1 VKKYDGLI
9 ASLLLLVGILA
20 GCGSQESNNKV
31 NEPVELT
38 ISAATSLQDSLE
50 ELKKAYENE
59 HDTIK
64 ITFNFGGSGALQQ
77 QILEGAPVDLFFSA
91 AEDQFDELVQKDLIE
106 KKQGMDL
113 LANELVL
120 IVPKKNQKQIQS
132 FEDLTKVDNIAV
144 GTPETVPA
152 GNYGIETLKN
162 INLWEHVESKVVYT
176 KDVRQVLTYTETE
189 NVDAGLVYKTDALVS
204 EKVDVVATAKEDTH
218 TPIIYPVGVIKDSK
232 HAKETEDFYHFLQSE
247 QAMKVFKKYAFK
259 EPVNR

>member
-1 VKKYDGLI
+1 MKKYYSLI
-9 ASLLLLVGILA
+9 ASLLLMVGILA
-20 GCGSQESNNKV
+20 GCGSQGSNNKT

-38 ISAATSLQDSLE
+38 ISAAASLQDSLE
-50 ELKKAYENE
+50 ELQKAYENE
-59 HDTIK
+59 HDNIK

-91 AEDQFDELVQKDLIE
+91 AEDKFDELVQKGLID
-106 KKQGMDL
+106 KKQGTDL

-120 IVPKKNQKQIQS
+120 VVPKKNEKHIQS
-132 FEDLTKVDNIAV
+132 FGDLSKVDKIAV

-152 GNYGIETLKN
+152 GKYGIETLKN
-162 INLWEHVESKVVYT
+162 MNLWENVESKVVYT

-189 NVDAGLVYKTDALVS
+189 NVDAGLIYKTDALVS

-232 HAKETEDFYHFLQSE
+232 HTKEAEDFYHYLQSE
-247 QAMKVFKKYAFK
+247 QAMKVFKKYGFQGTH
-259 EPVNR
+259 

>member
-1 VKKYDGLI
+1 MKKYFSLI

-20 GCGSQESNNKV
+20 GCGNQESNNKT

-38 ISAATSLQDSLE
+38 ISAAASLQDSLE
-50 ELKKAYENE
+50 ELQKNYENE
-59 HDTIK
+59 HDNIK

-91 AEDQFDELVQKDLIE
+91 AEDKFDELVQKDLID
-106 KKQGMDL
+106 KKQGTDL

-120 IVPKKNQKQIQS
+120 IVPKKNEKHIQS
-132 FEDLTKVDNIAV
+132 FEDLTKVDKIAV

-152 GNYGIETLKN
+152 GKYGIETLKN
-162 INLWEHVESKVVYT
+162 MNLWENVESKVVYT

-189 NVDAGLVYKTDALVS
+189 NVDAGLVYKTEALVS

-232 HAKETEDFYHFLQSE
+232 HAKEAEDFYHYLQSD
-247 QAMKVFKKYAFK
+247 QAMKVFKKYGFQGTH
-259 EPVNR
+259 

>member
-1 VKKYDGLI
+1 MKKYYSLI
-9 ASLLLLVGILA
+9 ASLVLLIGILA

-38 ISAATSLQDSLE
+38 ISAAASLQDSLE
-50 ELKKAYENE
+50 ELQKAYENE
-59 HDTIK
+59 HDNIK

-91 AEDQFDELVQKDLIE
+91 AQDKFDELVQKDLID
-106 KKQGMDL
+106 KKQGTNL

-120 IVPKKNQKQIQS
+120 IVPKKNEKHIQS
-132 FEDLTKVDNIAV
+132 FEDLTKANKIAV

-152 GNYGIETLKN
+152 GKYGIETLKN
-162 INLWEHVESKVVYT
+162 MNLWENVESKVVYT

-218 TPIIYPVGVIKDSK
+218 IPIIYPVGVIKNSK
-232 HAKETEDFYHFLQSE
+232 HAQEAEDFYHYLQSE
-247 QAMKVFKKYAFK
+247 QAMKVFKKYGFQGTH
-259 EPVNR
+259 